1 MKLPVVSA
9 RDCIRVLQ
17 KAGFEVI
24 RQTGSHIT
32 MARKD
37 PSAKVIVPS
46 HKEIAPGTLRNI
58 LRQADMT
65 VDEFVKLL
73 KD

>member
-9 RDCIRVLQ
+9 KECIRVLQ
-17 KAGFEVI
+17 KAGFEII

-32 MARKD
+32 MARKE
-37 PSAKVIVPS
+37 PSAKAIVPN
-46 HKEIAPGTLRNI
+46 HKEIADGTLKNI